1 MISSTKASFVDRF
14 CTKLGM
20 GGDQIRFWLICWQ
33 NTHWLKMFLEN
44 LRWEFPFQI
53 CPHSCRKPP
62 FKACSPTLGWI
73 YGGSFYL
80 KVSDFSTKPFSQIP
94 QSPFAD
100 LLLPLG
106 NNSSRGKYLIWG
118 LLSFFYPFVFLQIL
132 LLAPHSRADLY
143 SSYLNPG
150 KFGCLEFLGGIA
162 NRTFHGKSG
171 FSTHAEDFEAPA
183 KYLGNF
189 TRRLWT
195 CKIGPFCC
203 REIQKVMIRRGWL
216 VEKVGTKNLI

>member
-1 MISSTKASFVDRF
+1 MCDVIIYTDLWLVPLKRPLQTGSVQNWGRVET
-14 CTKLGM
+14 
-20 GGDQIRFWLICWQ
+20 GDQIRFWLICWQ
-33 NTHWLKMFLEN
+33 NTHWLKMFFEN

-100 LLLPLG
+100 PLLPSG

-118 LLSFFYPFVFLQIL
+118 LLSIFYPFL
-132 LLAPHSRADLY
+132 
-143 SSYLNPG
+143 
-150 KFGCLEFLGGIA
+150 KFSCLVHIPEPICTHPIWIYASLG
-162 NRTFHGKSG
+162 
-171 FSTHAEDFEAPA
+171 
-183 KYLGNF
+183 
-189 TRRLWT
+189 
-195 CKIGPFCC
+195 
-203 REIQKVMIRRGWL
+203 V
-216 VEKVGTKNLI
+216 

>member
-1 MISSTKASFVDRF
+1 MVGVFIWKCLIFPQNPFHKSHKA
-14 CTKLGM
+14 L
-20 GGDQIRFWLICWQ
+20 
-33 NTHWLKMFLEN
+33 
-44 LRWEFPFQI
+44 
-53 CPHSCRKPP
+53 
-62 FKACSPTLGWI
+62 SPTHCYRRGITLREENILFG
-73 YGGSFYL
+73 
-80 KVSDFSTKPFSQIP
+80 VSSQFLTDFKIF
-94 QSPFAD
+94 
-100 LLLPLG
+100 
-106 NNSSRGKYLIWG
+106 
-118 LLSFFYPFVFLQIL
+118 

-143 SSYLNPG
+143 PSYLNPG

-203 REIQKVMIRRGWL
+203 REIQKAIIPGWWL

>member
-1 MISSTKASFVDRF
+1 MWCDNLHWFMISSTKASFADRF

-33 NTHWLKMFLEN
+33 NTHWLKMFFEN

-100 LLLPLG
+100 SLLPSG

-118 LLSFFYPFVFLQIL
+118 LLSVFYPFLKFPCL
-132 LLAPHSRADLY
+132 LHIPEPICTHPIWIQAS
-143 SSYLNPG
+143 
-150 KFGCLEFLGGIA
+150 LG
-162 NRTFHGKSG
+162 
-171 FSTHAEDFEAPA
+171 
-183 KYLGNF
+183 
-189 TRRLWT
+189 
-195 CKIGPFCC
+195 
-203 REIQKVMIRRGWL
+203 V
-216 VEKVGTKNLI
+216 